1 MRARVAAALVVLA
14 LALAPVMVLGQPTK
28 PARPGRAPARA
39 AAVET
44 EAAPAAVPPA
54 PTASSPAPAA
64 APGSPAS
71 APAPSFMSAGGTLL
85 LGSLVLV
92 GLLYGAARLM
102 RRMPFARFLPSADGP
117 IRIAARTHLGARES
131 LCLVDVG
138 PTTLL
143 VAVTA
148 QSIQALH
155 VWPDGVRTAPP
166 PGQFAGSGL
175 RPSVPGQLRGL
186 AARLSGGR

>member
-44 EAAPAAVPPA
+44 EAAPAAVLPA

-64 APGSPAS
+64 APGSSPS
-71 APAPSFMSAGGTLL
+71 APSFMSAGGTLL

-175 RPSVPGQLRGL
+175 RPTVPGQLRGL